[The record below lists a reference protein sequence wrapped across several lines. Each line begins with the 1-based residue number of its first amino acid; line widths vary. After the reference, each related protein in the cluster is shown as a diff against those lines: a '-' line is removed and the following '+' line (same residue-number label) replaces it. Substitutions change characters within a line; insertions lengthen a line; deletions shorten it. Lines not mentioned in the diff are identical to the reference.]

1 MAKLI
6 MDHTFFLQGWSSDQ
20 ELTIKAIPSLTLL
33 PSIQPFDLVADTQR
47 IVSTELLRSK
57 LAKCW
62 DRLCQRWISLSSP
75 VHQELLMCTLL
86 TLSSFPRPGGGHTN
100 VFVCTELLRS
110 ESELNV
116 REDCDSCSPSF
127 PDLMS
132 STSSVTITT
141 RVYSCT
147 HPWACRWCFRR
158 RVIPRFF
165 TQRQIFFPYSC
176 PGFSGNI
183 ERNLPQRTVL
193 AASSLAGLR
202 CMMMSGFLSML
213 LCTDALVT
221 PPLWRKCDW
230 SHTLHPRCPVCK
242 YRTLLTSTVGGNG
255 SATLQEDFLWQW
267 HCHDDN
273 VIAIQFVHYVS
284 LISKL
289 TYRLKY

>member
-62 DRLCQRWISLSSP
+62 DRLCQRWTSLSSP

-116 REDCDSCSPSF
+116 REGCDSCDSPSF
-127 PDLMS
+127 PDLVS

-165 TQRQIFFPYSC
+165 TQRQIFFPYS
-176 PGFSGNI
+176 PGVFRQHW
-183 ERNLPQRTVL
+183 EEF
-193 AASSLAGLR
+193 ASENSLG
-202 CMMMSGFLSML
+202 CIFFGWVEMYDDVWL
-213 LCTDALVT
+213 LVDALVHG
-221 PPLWRKCDW
+221 RSCDTTIVKKVW
-230 SHTLHPRCPVCK
+230 LKSHLAP
-242 YRTLLTSTVGGNG
+242 
-255 SATLQEDFLWQW
+255 
-267 HCHDDN
+267 
-273 VIAIQFVHYVS
+273 
-284 LISKL
+284 
-289 TYRLKY
+289 